1 MSTKSNILTLSVTK
15 TGISVCSSAKN
26 EVLQMPFDT
35 GTLVNMEIVDLP
47 KLSTKISAFI
57 NQHQIKPSEVVMII
71 DSDICFVKEI
81 VAENENQI
89 AEKVQEF
96 LDCVPVSS
104 PSYKLFQVGN
114 ARLLIVINRRFYE
127 AIRQAFES
135 IGFNVTAVV
144 PEAILSPL
152 GVATALDNNSCLILT
167 KNMAFIR
174 QNSFIFPPVVD
185 LSPSW
190 VKKHGKLA
198 VLFSVMGICLAL
210 GAIGFVFWQ
219 IQNSR
224 LQAVARA
231 RARAATMSKAAVP
244 VPSPTPSPTPEILA
258 SQLTIKV
265 FNAST
270 IKGAA
275 AKMSLELASNGFAKA
290 EVGDAPVSGTTAVV
304 FSPRVPL
311 DLRTQIIETV
321 DKLHFK
327 PSTIENSQSQFDVV
341 ITLGKIT
348 P

>member
-47 KLSTKISAFI
+47 KLSTKISAFV

-71 DSDICFVKEI
+71 DSDVCFVKEI
-81 VAENENQI
+81 VAENE
-89 AEKVQEF
+89 VQEF

-231 RARAATMSKAAVP
+231 RVRAATMSKAAVP

-321 DKLHFK
+321 DKLHLK

-341 ITLGKIT
+341 ITLGKIA